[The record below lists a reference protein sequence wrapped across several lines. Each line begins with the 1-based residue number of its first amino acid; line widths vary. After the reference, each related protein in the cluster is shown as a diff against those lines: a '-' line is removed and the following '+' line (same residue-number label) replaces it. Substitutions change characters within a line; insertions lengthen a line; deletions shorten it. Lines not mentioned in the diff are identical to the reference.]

1 MKTFILCAIT
11 IAFTIL
17 ITACGHKH
25 ETNDD
30 ADKHQHS
37 DAHNHDEHD
46 HEHEGHDHEHEVSM
60 ATNDIIV
67 FTSEQA
73 KNILDFKVEKVQKQ
87 TFYQIL
93 KTSGQILSAP
103 GDEAL
108 VAATMSGI
116 ITISNSKLVEG
127 VQVNSGQQMF
137 SISGRNLSENN
148 PMTRINESKAIFENA
163 KIEFERAQELVS
175 EKIISEKDFLQAK
188 LAYEQ
193 ARLSYQTY
201 ASGMNGSG
209 KSITTPITGYV
220 KNLLVQTGQYVEIG
234 QALATVTQNRRLILR
249 ADVSQRYIPHIKNVK
264 TASFT
269 TPYDDV
275 TYDLEE
281 LNGNLVSIGRNSGEN
296 SFFTPVNFEFDNKGN
311 ILEGTYV
318 EVFLKSLPL
327 SDALVLP
334 ITALIEEQGHFFVF
348 VQLEHDDEYIKKEV
362 RIGASDGTH
371 RQILE
376 GITEGQKVVTH
387 GAYSLKLASMSGS
400 MPEHDHAH

>member
-1 MKTFILCAIT
+1 MKTIILYAIV

-17 ITACGHKH
+17 ITACGSKS
-25 ETNDD
+25 ETNID
-30 ADKHQHS
+30 AENHQHS
-37 DAHNHDEHD
+37 DVHNHDEHD
-46 HEHEGHDHEHEVSM
+46 HENEGHDHGHEVST
-60 ATNDIIV
+60 ASNDITV
-67 FTSEQA
+67 FTPEQA

-108 VAATMSGI
+108 IAATMSGI

-127 VQVNSGQQMF
+127 VQVNSGQQLF

-148 PMTRINESKAIFENA
+148 PMTRINEAKAIFENA
-163 KIEFERAQELVS
+163 KVEFERAQELVS

-201 ASGMNGSG
+201 AAGMSGSG

-234 QALATVTQNRRLILR
+234 QALATITQNRRLILR

-327 SDALVLP
+327 TDALVLP

-348 VQLEHDDEYIKKEV
+348 VQLEHEGEYIKKEV
-362 RIGASDGTH
+362 QIGASDGTH
-371 RQILE
+371 RQILR
-376 GITEGQKVVTH
+376 GINEGQKVVTG